1 MFEENN
7 KSDRVAAPAPMNPYF
22 PFLATMGGRG
32 AGIRR
37 SPLFNRFYVHQTL
50 EYGRSIR
57 WRLSHN
63 SVFFS
68 FHSSPNCIELYL
80 CSSLCSHLSTVMNT
94 EGTAQKTLIALY
106 GLFAQIYIFAQITN
120 RTALWSCCTFTSDL
134 HCSALHDSK
143 VRCQRMMGG
152 LIAEA

>member
-1 MFEENN
+1 
-7 KSDRVAAPAPMNPYF
+7 MNPYF

-32 AGIRR
+32 TGIRR

-50 EYGRSIR
+50 EYGRSIC

-106 GLFAQIYIFAQITN
+106 GIFAQILHFCTN
-120 RTALWSCCTFTSDL
+120 HKLHCIVWSCCTFTSDL